1 MKRFANIF
9 GKHVNKKKGG
19 FIRRA
24 GALLCA
30 LCLAAAIPVM
40 AMADT
45 MVDPDR
51 TDGSIT
57 LQLSYT
63 NAKGVKKS
71 MSGGSI
77 GIFTVAGVKSED
89 GNQLYDISTGKFAD
103 QAVVRDIPGMSES
116 KLNSKNSSIAS
127 VLAKKASED
136 DADQVVSIQ
145 NGSVSFKE
153 LRPGL
158 YLVMQIEDSK
168 DDVAINPFL
177 ISVPY
182 DGAFQISALP
192 KACVKVPDKPETP
205 PPHKPPKTPPERRI
219 PRTGQLWWP
228 VAVGLSAG
236 AVLIVAGILMRKKN
250 QSTAA

>member
-51 TDGSIT
+51 TDGS
-57 LQLSYT
+57 
-63 NAKGVKKS
+63 KGVKKS

-116 KLNSKNSSIAS
+116 KLNSKN
-127 VLAKKASED
+127 
-136 DADQVVSIQ
+136 
-145 NGSVSFKE
+145 
-153 LRPGL
+153 
-158 YLVMQIEDSK
+158 M
-168 DDVAINPFL
+168 
-177 ISVPY
+177 
-182 DGAFQISALP
+182 
-192 KACVKVPDKPETP
+192 
-205 PPHKPPKTPPERRI
+205 
-219 PRTGQLWWP
+219 
-228 VAVGLSAG
+228 
-236 AVLIVAGILMRKKN
+236 
-250 QSTAA
+250 